1 MISSIDRHFRMT
13 GMNEFDSLVAR
24 KDAHELDSLA
34 SCLLKKRYCRFC
46 ANPRCEC
53 RVDNNNFPLSNI
65 NRQLEVI
72 LYRLQCLFVSLKI
85 GTIVKSSAMTGDSN
99 LERGACISTIL
110 VGRSLSTSYPINIV
124 ISLTISQNSF
134 EPVLTSHR

>member
-24 KDAHELDSLA
+24 KDAHELDLLA
-34 SCLLKKRYCRFC
+34 SCFLQKLYCRVC
-46 ANPRCEC
+46 TNPRCKC

-72 LYRLQCLFVSLKI
+72 LYRLQCLFVS
-85 GTIVKSSAMTGDSN
+85 VKADMSYLCSGKKTSSAVYHAK
-99 LERGACISTIL
+99 AC
-110 VGRSLSTSYPINIV
+110 P
-124 ISLTISQNSF
+124 
-134 EPVLTSHR
+134 